1 MSEQAGAADVLV
13 AMAGPGTPWTQEA
26 AARAIRN
33 ISFNKSLREALVQAG
48 AIQQLNALLE
58 YSTPRAAD
66 AAAAALWNLTP
77 GGPKH
82 MWTQEN
88 NSVAANEQKERDANL
103 QELEKMKQPA
113 KEKAKNANT

>member
-1 MSEQAGAADVLV
+1 MLV

-33 ISFNKSLREALVQAG
+33 ISFHQSLRDALIEAG

-82 MWTQEN
+82 QWTREN
-88 NSVAANEQKERDANL
+88 NLPVDEHKEQKGNL
-103 QELEKMKQPA
+103 QELKNA
-113 KEKAKNANT
+113 KEPEKENATKVEA

>member
-1 MSEQAGAADVLV
+1 MLHDVKQAGAADVLV

-33 ISFNKSLREALVQAG
+33 ISFHKSLREALVEAG

-82 MWTQEN
+82 LWTQAN
-88 NSVAANEQKERDANL
+88 NSADDEQKE
-103 QELEKMKQPA
+103 
-113 KEKAKNANT
+113 